1 MDNQKQDIIKSN
13 NDSDIVS
20 TNLCA
25 QPSNINKPE
34 AWLTN
39 ERLNLFLALCAIIIS
54 AASFY
59 ATYWQANAAERQV
72 KAATWPW
79 LEGRTGNFDEEKNS
93 QEITFY
99 IKNSGSGPAIIKYV
113 KFFHDEKSYS
123 NVLKL
128 IKDCCFD
135 IYAYEAQLNE
145 LQKESTDINFFETFG
160 WLYTGVSNNRLLA
173 SGAELNLFGFKKTG
187 FNTTQWDKVN
197 KQRMNIKTE
206 ICYCSLLEQCYLSD
220 GRGDVKEI
228 EQCDIAR

>member
-1 MDNQKQDIIKSN
+1 MSKFQLKSN
-13 NDSDIVS
+13 KRTVVRIYLKRIGLSFFWLYLPVLLLILLGCSS
-20 TNLCA
+20 T
-25 QPSNINKPE
+25 
-34 AWLTN
+34 
-39 ERLNLFLALCAIIIS
+39 
-54 AASFY
+54 AAKK
-59 ATYWQANAAERQV
+59 TI
-72 KAATWPW
+72 P
-79 LEGRTGNFDEEKNS
+79 EKNS
-93 QEITFY
+93 EEITFY

-123 NVLKL
+123 NVFKL

>member
-1 MDNQKQDIIKSN
+1 M
-13 NDSDIVS
+13 
-20 TNLCA
+20 
-25 QPSNINKPE
+25 
-34 AWLTN
+34 
-39 ERLNLFLALCAIIIS
+39 
-54 AASFY
+54 
-59 ATYWQANAAERQV
+59 
-72 KAATWPW
+72 
-79 LEGRTGNFDEEKNS
+79 TGNFDEEKNS

-123 NVLKL
+123 NVFKL
-128 IKDCCFD
+128 IEDCCFD

-197 KQRMNIKTE
+197 KQRRSIKTE

-220 GRGDVKEI
+220 GRGDVREI
-228 EQCDIAR
+228 QQCE